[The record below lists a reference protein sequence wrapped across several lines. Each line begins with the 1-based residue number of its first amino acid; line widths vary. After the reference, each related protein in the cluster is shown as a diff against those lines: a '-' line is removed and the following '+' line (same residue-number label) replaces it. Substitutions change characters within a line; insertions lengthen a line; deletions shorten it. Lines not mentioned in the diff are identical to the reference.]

1 MLGYTR
7 RDSLAENR
15 AIVNRQV
22 IYICIPTAVGKPFEL
37 GP

>member
-22 IYICIPTAVGKPFEL
+22 CILKFIFK
-37 GP
+37 

>member
-15 AIVNRQV
+15 ANVNRQV
-22 IYICIPTAVGKPFEL
+22 CILKLIFK
-37 GP
+37 

>member
-15 AIVNRQV
+15 ANVDRQV
-22 IYICIPTAVGKPFEL
+22 CILKLIFK
-37 GP
+37 

>member
-1 MLGYTR
+1 MLGYIR

-22 IYICIPTAVGKPFEL
+22 CVLKLIFK
-37 GP
+37 

>member
-22 IYICIPTAVGKPFEL
+22 CILKLILNKNSIFVKIV
-37 GP
+37 

>member
-15 AIVNRQV
+15 ANVNRQA
-22 IYICIPTAVGKPFEL
+22 CILKLIFK
-37 GP
+37 

>member
-1 MLGYTR
+1 MLGYTQ

-22 IYICIPTAVGKPFEL
+22 CILKLIFK
-37 GP
+37 

>member
-15 AIVNRQV
+15 AIVNKQV
-22 IYICIPTAVGKPFEL
+22 CILKLIFR
-37 GP
+37 

>member
-1 MLGYTR
+1 MLGYSR

-22 IYICIPTAVGKPFEL
+22 CILKLFLE
-37 GP
+37 